1 MREQW
6 QSARGQG
13 GTSINYYDL
22 ADSQAPGWV
31 GGDGT
36 ILHLHGGMR
45 DGSMIL
51 TGETKGTKGP
61 VVNRI
66 TSTLLPEGQ
75 SETGMGRLG

>member
-1 MREQW
+1 MSSGNLPVARAAPASTITIW
-6 QSARGQG
+6 QTARHQ
-13 GTSINYYDL
+13 D
-22 ADSQAPGWV
+22 WV